1 MSKSCDNSKDS
12 ESDREEESIGSES
25 NSDIEN
31 ESVNSEDLDKYD
43 DEYEKDKDLI
53 ASLRSDFLDS
63 DTAFAALRRIK
74 MYGGLMKYI
83 VERFEFIRDVPES
96 EFRFRFNPRGF
107 YDFDDYL
114 WACFY
119 REFTQL
125 KLIDTIWPC
134 IEVEDEKYTR
144 HMNRLFVELQKDI
157 EDRVMRKL
165 TKITKSKK

>member
-12 ESDREEESIGSES
+12 ESDREEESVGSES
-25 NSDIEN
+25 NSDDEN
-31 ESVNSEDLDKYD
+31 ESVNSEDPDKYD

-53 ASLRSDFLDS
+53 ASLNSEPFDS
-63 DTAFAALRRIK
+63 DTAAFALRKIEG
-74 MYGGLMKYI
+74 YGGLRKYI
-83 VERFEFIRDVPES
+83 VEVFERVRDVPES

-125 KLIDTIWPC
+125 KLIYTIWPY

-144 HMNRLFVELQKDI
+144 HLDRLFSELQKDI
-157 EDRVMRKL
+157 ENRVMRKL
-165 TKITKSKK
+165 TKISKSKK